1 MSTTSNTLREFFD
14 NLPDAAFSDTQ
25 NYKIISF
32 PMLEHVVNKLIY
44 EAEVRGETRILENME
59 VLLEDTLK

>member
-1 MSTTSNTLREFFD
+1 MATVSTTLREFFD
-14 NLPDAAFSDTQ
+14 NLPSAGFADKPD
-25 NYKIISF
+25 YKIISY
-32 PMLEHVVNKLIY
+32 PMLEHIVNKLVY